1 MVDRFRNLSVGFR
14 TIPLHHLVGFRL
26 SQDESIE
33 AGPMCMAE
41 FLGPRLT
48 AHAKCSQ
55 VRFDSLGF
63 LNNSAFKKGIDSGDS
78 YCNLIK
84 GRAQYFRS

>member
-1 MVDRFRNLSVGFR
+1 
-14 TIPLHHLVGFRL
+14 
-26 SQDESIE
+26 
-33 AGPMCMAE
+33 MCMAE

-63 LNNSAFKKGIDSGDS
+63 LNNSAFKKGIDSGDP